1 MKIQVLLLTLFP
13 QCYYRDPNGYTK
25 YIYPESL
32 TKIIAP
38 VSFLRNIPIIAGN
51 SKDIEFHKIVTAN
64 RSHREGTAYNYKA
77 SDRIILSDLIEHPDM
92 DDGVLSMLKY
102 LKSKHFKEIMRTV
115 PTLAHRYTSCVRPGK
130 SIRDGSVEV
139 KDDNL
144 KNSLRYGDKTVYSHV
159 ICLSGDEEAIT
170 RINKER
176 ATAEYVPNE
185 EMTKVISQYTS
196 NMTLPA
202 QICSIHPC

>member
-13 QCYYRDPNGYTK
+13 ACYYSNTSGNYR

-38 VSFLRNIPIIAGN
+38 ISFLRNIPIIAGN
-51 SKDIEFHKIVTAN
+51 SKDIEFHKIVTVN
-64 RSHREGTAYNYKA
+64 RTHREGTGYNSKPNE
-77 SDRIILSDLIEHPDM
+77 RIALTDLVEYPEM

-115 PTLAHRYTSCVRPGK
+115 PTLFHRYTACVRPGK

-139 KDDNL
+139 RDDNL
-144 KNSLRYGDKTVYSHV
+144 KKSLRYGDKTVHSYV

-170 RINKER
+170 RINQER
-176 ATAEYVPNE
+176 KNTDYVPNE
-185 EMTKVISQYTS
+185 EMTKVISQYIS
-196 NMTLPA
+196 NMILPA
-202 QICSIHPC
+202 DVCSIHPR